1 VQALN
6 QSHLD
11 MEMALE
17 ESLRVGC
24 LGTTADVVKQA
35 ALLEQTVVKL
45 YTIWKR
51 LGSLT
56 DRLYVDTG
64 ASTPNLRLLLGC
76 LDALSGEK
84 IEVDFGDGERS
95 IRLQIFSE

>member
-1 VQALN
+1 MQALN

-35 ALLEQTVVKL
+35 PQLEQTVVKL
-45 YTIWKR
+45 YTVWKR
-51 LGSLT
+51 LGSLA

-64 ASTPNLRLLLGC
+64 ASTPNLRLLLAMFGPV
-76 LDALSGEK
+76 LLEK
-84 IEVDFGDGERS
+84 R
-95 IRLQIFSE
+95 

>member
-1 VQALN
+1 
-6 QSHLD
+6 
-11 MEMALE
+11 M
-17 ESLRVGC
+17 
-24 LGTTADVVKQA
+24 VKQA
-35 ALLEQTVVKL
+35 AQLEQTVVKL

-76 LDALSGEK
+76 LDTLSGEK

-95 IRLQIFSE
+95 IRLQIISE

>member
-6 QSHLD
+6 QPHLD

-35 ALLEQTVVKL
+35 AQLEQTVVKL
-45 YTIWKR
+45 YSIWKR
-51 LGSLT
+51 LGSLA

-76 LDALSGEK
+76 LDTLSGEK